1 MKKLFALTAL
11 ATATTILPAEDMVL
25 NDDHTV
31 TVDASSTE
39 TISDKVTGPGRII
52 LLGGGTLVLNNSAN
66 DFTGGIVVS
75 NGVVRADASG
85 AFGTGPIMLE
95 GTNALRQV
103 QFNAAGGVFA
113 NSITLCTTGT
123 ANDVVYV
130 MKNATVNGNM
140 TTSPDYCD
148 TKNYFKIRVG
158 ETKGEPTHDA
168 SGFAQPK
175 TELNGE
181 VNAARFNVVGCGSL
195 LCKQKVTVSNTAQ
208 FGYTS
213 DDRGCVYLYDPRNEI
228 AYLLLKAFDVVCKEE
243 NVLYNCNVRFSYGW
257 GPNGH
262 GFIILDGFNQQF
274 RYINYSEG
282 NAYTLMRRDG
292 NCCGLKT
299 NNSYPAT
306 VTLIGPGSTHGYGRL
321 VGPVSIV
328 VDKAPESETM
338 YQRFVYRKNDMTGTF
353 TLKNGSC
360 YWMNGVEFSNLE
372 NLLQTGGTFQFNSV
386 TNCCPKL
393 RKMEVSGGTV
403 EFKNSCKDVFNAD
416 LTDLHLSSSAKF
428 YIASGLTNS
437 VNNLYLDGKP
447 MFAGVYTYEN
457 LPSMKHDTKSAD
469 YAGALI
475 VRRGRYL
482 HLLVR

>member
-1 MKKLFALTAL
+1 MKKVASLLMFVMTASL
-11 ATATTILPAEDMVL
+11 LSAEDMVL
-25 NDDHTV
+25 NGDHTV
-31 TVDASSTE
+31 TVDASSTQ
-39 TISDKVTGPGRII
+39 TISGKVSGAGRII
-52 LLGGGTLVLNNSAN
+52 LLGGGTLVLNNAEN
-66 DFTGGIVVS
+66 DFTGGIVIS
-75 NGVVRADASG
+75 NGIVRADASG
-85 AFGTGPIMLE
+85 ALGTGPIMLE

-181 VNAARFNVVGCGSL
+181 VDAARFNVVGCGSL

-208 FGYTS
+208 FGYKS

-228 AYLLLKAFDVVCKEE
+228 AYLMLKAFDVVCKEE

-262 GFIILDGFNQQF
+262 GFINLGGFNQQF
-274 RYINYSEG
+274 RYIHYSEG
-282 NAYTLMRRDG
+282 DAYTLMRRDG

-306 VTLIGPGSTHGYGRL
+306 VTLIGPGATYGYCRL

-372 NLLQTGGTFQFNSV
+372 SLLQTGGTFQFDSV

-403 EFKNSCKDVFNAD
+403 EFKKSCKDVFNAD